1 MLLPRII
8 PCLLMTN
15 DGLVKTTN
23 FENPNYIGD
32 PINAVK
38 IFNEKK
44 ADELILLEIDATVK
58 RYEPNFNLISNIAR
72 ESRMPICYG
81 GGIKSL
87 DHAKK
92 IFNFGIEKIAISSII
107 HSNSKMISDIS
118 NYAGSQSTIVV
129 LDIKKKNNDYKIY
142 IENGKKEID
151 ADIYALIN
159 RYENDGM
166 GELVINSIDH
176 DGLMNGY
183 DFDLIDKI
191 FEITKI
197 PITILGGA
205 GSLTDI
211 KKAIQKYGNIGFAC
225 GSLFVYKGS
234 RKAVLINYPDLTEK
248 KILFSEYFIEE

>member
-1 MLLPRII
+1 MIKPRII
-8 PCLLMTN
+8 PQLLLKN
-15 DGLVKTTN
+15 NQLVKTIN
-23 FENPNYIGD
+23 FKSPKYVGD
-32 PINAVK
+32 PINVIR
-38 IFNEKK
+38 IFNEKEV
-44 ADELILLEIDATVK
+44 DEIILLDIDASLNNK
-58 RYEPNFNLISNIAR
+58 INFKILEKIAG
-72 ESRMPICYG
+72 ECFMPICYG

-191 FEITKI
+191 FEME
-197 PITILGGA
+197 
-205 GSLTDI
+205 
-211 KKAIQKYGNIGFAC
+211 NI
-225 GSLFVYKGS
+225 YES
-234 RKAVLINYPDLTEK
+234 RKIIKLN
-248 KILFSEYFIEE
+248 F